1 MGIVLPDSILGSPG
15 LGYIREWL
23 IHNHRIVASIDLH
36 ADTFQPRNGTQ
47 TSVLFLQKKT
57 QEQKDKEEKSGLYH
71 YRRRHQLSQRKLNIP
86 RMSIMKLAGILS
98 MSLFSLC
105 GLEISEAELME
116 LSRIETGKKSEIEGE
131 LVNYKFDSS
140 ENERKHVTYEYE
152 KKYYDA
158 IKRGDSDYFKGPM
171 YDKLHLYDEIGK
183 LAEGGL
189 KQAEYM
195 VAAGLALISRA
206 AMFTRIADR
215 SLCGERCVLSKA
227 GKV

>member
-1 MGIVLPDSILGSPG
+1 MDKTRFWAERLYVNSKISSHIYYAKKDIPEVIGIGENEEDP
-15 LGYIREWL
+15 
-23 IHNHRIVASIDLH
+23 
-36 ADTFQPRNGTQ
+36 
-47 TSVLFLQKKT
+47 FLTDPYLEENLRKMY
-57 QEQKDKEEKSGLYH
+57 EEKSGLYH

-158 IKRGDSDYFKGPM
+158 IKRGDSDVF
-171 YDKLHLYDEIGK
+171 
-183 LAEGGL
+183 
-189 KQAEYM
+189 
-195 VAAGLALISRA
+195 
-206 AMFTRIADR
+206 
-215 SLCGERCVLSKA
+215 
-227 GKV
+227 